1 MSAMV
6 WAAIAVLLYNL
17 AVMAGCAY
25 LVAAHGWSAWWFV
38 LAYLCLA
45 GTGVGKKEAAE

>member
-1 MSAMV
+1 MSAITQ
-6 WAAIAVLLYNL
+6 AAIAVMIYNL
-17 AVMAGCAY
+17 AVLAGCAY

-45 GTGVGKKEAAE
+45 GVGGSRKETEA